1 MSTETFGIIEMVAFF
16 GIALALLGREYWALN
31 RDNKRAA
38 EEKKQREAAE
48 KAAKTE
54 QFAQKSSATDSN

>member
-16 GIALALLGREYWALN
+16 GIALALLAREYWALN

-38 EEKKQREAAE
+38 EEKRQREAAE
-48 KAAKTE
+48 QAAKRDP
-54 QFAQKSSATDSN
+54 APPA